1 MSDVS
6 LQWNPARGALPVA
19 AGDLWG
25 PCCLRRGL
33 TPNSAWRPDPQVEEE
48 LSERASHGQSCP
60 ALVTLSCPHSL
71 TWFSLPPALKQQTCL
86 DCKKNFCTSCSSQVG
101 AGPRLCLL
109 CQRVCATGFRR
120 EELMKMKVKDLRDY
134 LSLHDIS
141 TDMCREKE
149 ELVFLVLGQQ
159 PVISQEGRTQ
169 APPLGPDFPEQQAFL
184 TRPHT
189 STVPPTS
196 PGLPSA
202 PPGQAQGRQQVQ
214 PRKASCL
221 SGAGSGPSPPT
232 PRERGSVRGSRDAFL
247 PTTNGGCFL
256 DCRLTFGLFL
266 DGCTVLGFGFFCF
279 FVISSYPI

>member
-1 MSDVS
+1 
-6 LQWNPARGALPVA
+6 
-19 AGDLWG
+19 
-25 PCCLRRGL
+25 
-33 TPNSAWRPDPQVEEE
+33 
-48 LSERASHGQSCP
+48 
-60 ALVTLSCPHSL
+60 
-71 TWFSLPPALKQQTCL
+71 
-86 DCKKNFCTSCSSQVG
+86 
-101 AGPRLCLL
+101 
-109 CQRVCATGFRR
+109 
-120 EELMKMKVKDLRDY
+120 MKVKDLRDY

-169 APPLGPDFPEQQAFL
+169 ASPLGPDFPEQQAFL

-202 PPGQAQGRQQVQ
+202 PPGQAQGRQQVR
-214 PRKASCL
+214 PREASRL
-221 SGAGSGPSPPT
+221 SRAGSGPSPPT

-247 PTTNGGCFL
+247 PTADGGCFL

-266 DGCTVLGFGFFCF
+266 DRCTVLGFCVFLFLCNRF
-279 FVISSYPI
+279 LSHLETLKKLVVLETF